1 MGLKIN
7 YYQFLSENINAD
19 CTKALVKLIDRMDLN
34 KITSIIKNTPI
45 KHEYY
50 KQFCLDL
57 IRARKE
63 LVIDQAYNHIKSPSI
78 LTCSEKLN
86 DYDEFDC

>member
-34 KITSIIKNTPI
+34 KITSIIK
-45 KHEYY
+45 
-50 KQFCLDL
+50 
-57 IRARKE
+57 
-63 LVIDQAYNHIKSPSI
+63 I
-78 LTCSEKLN
+78 LQ
-86 DYDEFDC
+86 